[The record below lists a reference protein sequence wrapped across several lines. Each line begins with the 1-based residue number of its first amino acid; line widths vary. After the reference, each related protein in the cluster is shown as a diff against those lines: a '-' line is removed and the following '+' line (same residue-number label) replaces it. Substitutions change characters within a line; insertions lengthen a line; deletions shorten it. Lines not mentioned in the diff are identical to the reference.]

1 MYTTST
7 TVSSRIESY
16 CRTWRMWLE
25 NDESVIMG
33 DNIMSATSDVQST
46 SLSDDI
52 ELGSVCSQSWT
63 LQINDA
69 ETRFLGKEYDLSL
82 YLADFT
88 SETTYS
94 TLEAYTY
101 AELSKLTVEQISKL
115 GEILDGERIRLGGF
129 TCVK

>member
-52 ELGSVCSQSWT
+52 ELV
-63 LQINDA
+63 
-69 ETRFLGKEYDLSL
+69 
-82 YLADFT
+82 
-88 SETTYS
+88 
-94 TLEAYTY
+94 
-101 AELSKLTVEQISKL
+101 LTVL
-115 GEILDGERIRLGGF
+115 GITDKR
-129 TCVK
+129 C

>member
-52 ELGSVCSQSWT
+52 ELGAVCSQR
-63 LQINDA
+63 
-69 ETRFLGKEYDLSL
+69 TRSPPFPQGREALPEFRRKFRVALSL
-82 YLADFT
+82 L
-88 SETTYS
+88 
-94 TLEAYTY
+94 
-101 AELSKLTVEQISKL
+101 
-115 GEILDGERIRLGGF
+115 
-129 TCVK
+129 VKAGIKT

>member
-52 ELGSVCSQSWT
+52 ELGAVCSQS
-63 LQINDA
+63 LYQNLH
-69 ETRFLGKEYDLSL
+69 RLS
-82 YLADFT
+82 FT
-88 SETTYS
+88 
-94 TLEAYTY
+94 EA
-101 AELSKLTVEQISKL
+101 SKPLFRS
-115 GEILDGERIRLGGF
+115 
-129 TCVK
+129 